1 MLRYLLLFSLLP
13 FLGYAQNSTVFQS
26 WNELGLSYKIDKK
39 QSLGLVLTTRFDV
52 AGLQTIFPQV
62 SYKYKINKYLKPSL
76 DYRLIGSKDDFGNFT
91 IQHRLNANLQFA
103 QKIERFELGLRLR
116 YQFSA
121 NRSQTDF
128 GSEFNNAIRFKPS
141 IAYNLDNSKFIP
153 QSSMEL
159 FFNPM
164 DGQVGYHLGRIR
176 WNVGVAI
183 DLKGASDLEI
193 AYIYDQRI
201 HNPGALNRAI
211 LNLSYGYAL
220 EPNTKKDKA
229 KHRTPHFL

>member
-1 MLRYLLLFSLLP
+1 MLRYLLLFGLLP
-13 FLGYAQNSTVFQS
+13 FFGFTQNSTVFQS
-26 WNELGLSYKIDKK
+26 WNELSLSYKIDKK
-39 QSLGLVLTTRFDV
+39 QSLGLDLTTRFDV

-62 SYKYKINKYLKPSL
+62 SYKYKINKYLRPSL

-103 QKIERFELGLRLR
+103 HEIERFEVGLRMR

-141 IAYNLDNSKFIP
+141 LAYNLDNSKITP
-153 QSSMEL
+153 NAGMEL
-159 FFNPM
+159 FCTPM
-164 DGQVGYHLGRIR
+164 DGQVGYHLSRIR
-176 WNVGVAI
+176 WNIGVAI
-183 DLKGASDLEI
+183 DLKGASELEI
-193 AYIYDQRI
+193 AYLYDQRI

-220 EPNTKKDKA
+220 EAKTKKDKP
-229 KHRTPHFL
+229 KQRSPHFL

>member
-1 MLRYLLLFSLLP
+1 MRYSLLFGLLP
-13 FLGYAQNSTVFQS
+13 FLGFSQNNTVFQS
-26 WNELGLSYKIDKK
+26 WNELGLSYKINKK
-39 QSLGLVLTTRFDV
+39 QSLGLDLTTRFDA

-91 IQHRLNANLQFA
+91 IQHRLNANLQLA
-103 QKIERFELGLRLR
+103 HQINRLELAFRMR
-116 YQFSA
+116 YQFST

-128 GSEFNNAIRFKPS
+128 GSEFNNAIRFRPS
-141 IAYNLDNSKFIP
+141 IAYKPEHSKFTP
-153 QSSMEL
+153 QASMEL
-159 FFNPM
+159 FYNPM
-164 DGQVGYHLGRIR
+164 DGQMGYHLSRIR

-183 DLKGASDLEI
+183 DLNDASELEI

-220 EPNTKKDKA
+220 EANTKKDKH
-229 KHRTPHFL
+229 KQRNPHFL

>member
-1 MLRYLLLFSLLP
+1 MLRYLLLIGLLP
-13 FLGYAQNSTVFQS
+13 FFVYSQNSTVLQS

-39 QSLGLVLTTRFDV
+39 QSLGLDLTTRFN
-52 AGLQTIFPQV
+52 AIGLQTIFPQF
-62 SYKYKINKYLKPSL
+62 SYKYKINKYLRPSV
-76 DYRLIGSKDDFGNFT
+76 DYRFVGYKNAEGNTLFK
-91 IQHRLNANLQFA
+91 HRINANLVASYEFHRLEF
-103 QKIERFELGLRLR
+103 KLRFR
-116 YQFSA
+116 YQFYRELS
-121 NRSQTDF
+121 TL
-128 GSEFNNAIRFKPS
+128 EFDDEFDDAIRFKPS
-141 IAYNLDNSKFIP
+141 IAYNLDNSKFTP
-153 QSSMEL
+153 QASMEL
-159 FFNPM
+159 FCKPM
-164 DGQVGYHLGRIR
+164 DGQVGYDLSRIR

-220 EPNTKKDKA
+220 EPNTKKEKA

>member
-39 QSLGLVLTTRFDV
+39 QSLGLDLTTRFDV

-103 QKIERFELGLRLR
+103 HEIERFELGLRMR

-121 NRSQTDF
+121 NRSDTDF
-128 GSEFNNAIRFKPS
+128 GSEFNNAFRFKPS
-141 IAYNLDNSKFIP
+141 IAYNLDNSKITP
-153 QSSMEL
+153 KAGMEL

-164 DGQVGYHLGRIR
+164 DGQVGYHLNRIR

-201 HNPGALNRAI
+201 HNPGALNRTI
-211 LNLSYGYAL
+211 LNLSYGYTL
-220 EPNTKKDKA
+220 EANTKKDKP
-229 KHRTPHFL
+229 KQRNPHFL

>member
-1 MLRYLLLFSLLP
+1 LLLFGLLP
-13 FLGYAQNSTVFQS
+13 FFGFTQNSTVFQS

-39 QSLGLVLTTRFDV
+39 QSLGLDLTTRFDV

-62 SYKYKINKYLKPSL
+62 SYKYKINKYLRPSL

-103 QKIERFELGLRLR
+103 HEIERFEVGLRMR

-121 NRSQTDF
+121 NRSQSDF
-128 GSEFNNAIRFKPS
+128 GSEFNNAFRFKPS
-141 IAYNLDNSKFIP
+141 IAYNLDNSKITP
-153 QSSMEL
+153 NAGMEL
-159 FFNPM
+159 FYNPM
-164 DGQVGYHLGRIR
+164 DGQVGYHLSRIR

-183 DLKGASDLEI
+183 DLKGASELEI
-193 AYIYDQRI
+193 AYLYDQRI

-211 LNLSYGYAL
+211 FNLSYGYAL
-220 EPNTKKDKA
+220 EANTKKDKP
-229 KHRTPHFL
+229 KQRSPHFL

>member
-39 QSLGLVLTTRFDV
+39 QSLGLDLTTRFDV

-62 SYKYKINKYLKPSL
+62 SYKYKINKFLKPSL

-103 QKIERFELGLRLR
+103 HEIERFELGLRMR

-128 GSEFNNAIRFKPS
+128 GSEFNNAFRLKPS
-141 IAYNLDNSKFIP
+141 IAYNLDNSKISP
-153 QSSMEL
+153 NAGMEL
-159 FFNPM
+159 FYNPM
-164 DGQVGYHLGRIR
+164 DGQVGYHLSRIR
-176 WNVGVAI
+176 WNVGVTI

-193 AYIYDQRI
+193 AYLYDQRI

-220 EPNTKKDKA
+220 EANTKKDKA

>member
-1 MLRYLLLFSLLP
+1 MLRYLLLIGLLP
-13 FLGYAQNSTVFQS
+13 FFVYSQNSTVLQS

-39 QSLGLVLTTRFDV
+39 QSLGLDLTTRFN
-52 AGLQTIFPQV
+52 AIGLQTIFPQF
-62 SYKYKINKYLKPSL
+62 SYKYKINKYLRPSV
-76 DYRLIGSKDDFGNFT
+76 DYRFVGYKNAEGNTLFK
-91 IQHRLNANLQFA
+91 HRINANLVASYEFHRLEF
-103 QKIERFELGLRLR
+103 KLRFR
-116 YQFSA
+116 YQFYRELS
-121 NRSQTDF
+121 TL
-128 GSEFNNAIRFKPS
+128 EFDDEFDDAIRFKPS
-141 IAYNLDNSKFIP
+141 IAYNLDNSKITP
-153 QSSMEL
+153 NAGMEL
-159 FFNPM
+159 FCTPM
-164 DGQVGYHLGRIR
+164 DGQIGYHLSRIR

-201 HNPGALNRAI
+201 HNHGALNRAI

>member
-13 FLGYAQNSTVFQS
+13 FFGYSQNNTVLQS
-26 WNELGLSYKIDKK
+26 CNELGLSYKIDKK
-39 QSLGLVLTTRFDV
+39 QSLGLELTTRFDV

-103 QKIERFELGLRLR
+103 HEIKQFELGLRLR

-141 IAYNLDNSKFIP
+141 IAYNLDNSKITP
-153 QSSMEL
+153 SAGMEL
-159 FFNPM
+159 FYNPM
-164 DGQVGYHLGRIR
+164 DGQVGYHLSRIR

-193 AYIYDQRI
+193 GYIYDQRI

-220 EPNTKKDKA
+220 EANTKKDKA